1 MSTARSTLGRMD
13 TTISA
18 DGTRIAYETFGSGQ
32 PVVILGGAF
41 SSASDGVPLAEALAA
56 LGLHGVTVDRRARG
70 GSGDAAPYAPEREA
84 EDVAAVVDAVG
95 GRAALLGHS
104 SGAVLALLAA
114 SRGAQ
119 ATHLFLSE
127 PPLGFGQSHVATD
140 LPARLQRLLDEGRP
154 EEVVTIFQREAVG
167 LPDAMIE
174 QIRESPM
181 FPHLVS
187 LAQSVV
193 YDATLTRACD
203 SPDERMLGLDVPT
216 AVLCGAETFPLLEV
230 SSRAL
235 AEAMPAAEL
244 VIVPESRGHRPDP
257 AATARV
263 VAERLGG
270 V

>member
-1 MSTARSTLGRMD
+1 MSAARSTLSRMD
-13 TTISA
+13 TAISA

-41 SSASDGVPLAEALAA
+41 STASDGAPLAEALAA
-56 LGLHGVTVDRRARG
+56 LGLQGVTVDRRARG
-70 GSGDAAPYAPEREA
+70 SSGDTAPYAPEREA

-114 SRGAQ
+114 SRGAPVS
-119 ATHLFLSE
+119 HLFLSE
-127 PPLGFGQSHVATD
+127 PPLGFGHSHVPID
-140 LPARLQRLLDEGRP
+140 LPERLQSLFDEGRP
-154 EEVVTIFQREAVG
+154 EEVVTIFQRLAVG
-167 LPDAMIE
+167 LPEAMIE

-181 FPHLVS
+181 FPHLVG

-203 SPDERMLGLDVPT
+203 SPGERMLGLDVPT
-216 AVLCGAETFPLLEV
+216 AVLCGAETFPFLEV

-235 AEAMPAAEL
+235 AEAMAAAEL

-257 AATARV
+257 TATARV
-263 VAERLGG
+263 VAERIGA

>member
-1 MSTARSTLGRMD
+1 MD

-18 DGTRIAYETFGSGQ
+18 DGTRIAYETFGSGR
-32 PVVILGGAF
+32 PVVIVGGAF
-41 SSASDGVPLAEALAA
+41 STASDGVPLAEALAA

-70 GSGDAAPYAPEREA
+70 SSGDTAPYAPEREA

-119 ATHLFLSE
+119 VSHLFLSE
-127 PPLGFGQSHVATD
+127 PPLGFGHSHVPAD
-140 LPARLQRLLDEGRP
+140 LPETLQGLLDEGRR
-154 EEVVTIFQREAVG
+154 EDVVTIFQRQAVG

-181 FPHLVS
+181 FPHLVG

-193 YDATLTRACD
+193 YDAALARACD
-203 SPDERMLGLDVPT
+203 SPNERMLGLDVPT
-216 AVLCGAETFPLLEV
+216 AVLCGAETFPFLEV

-257 AATARV
+257 VATARV
-263 VAERLGG
+263 VAERIGG